1 MFGTFWFFCLLQT
14 FLNES
19 NVRGRRVL
27 LWGWGEASPLPES
40 FFCHLNRI
48 NEKIIMI
55 TKQTVVVVALVAGKT
70 DWIEAAAATWGGGGA
85 CLWWDDTGLRVTPVQ
100 QLELSGSR
108 VTTRTKPEPKKTKK
122 QAKLWA
128 SLMCLLVG
136 TSWSPSTHIG
146 KPLTVDLLLYMS
158 TTSTTTTSTTSFPHA
173 LTVWNGSKW
182 IKTAICIAV
191 FVNLNQWW

>member
-1 MFGTFWFFCLLQT
+1 MSGVEGFF
-14 FLNES
+14 S
-19 NVRGRRVL
+19 GGGV
-27 LWGWGEASPLPES
+27 EASPLQES
-40 FFCHLNRI
+40 FFFRI

-55 TKQTVVVVALVAGKT
+55 MKQTVVVVALVAGKT

-108 VTTRTKPEPKKTKK
+108 VTTRTKPEPKKNKK

-158 TTSTTTTSTTSFPHA
+158 TTSTTTSTTSFPHA
-173 LTVWNGSKW
+173 LTV
-182 IKTAICIAV
+182 
-191 FVNLNQWW
+191 